1 MKHRPRFRP
10 YVDKFRYHAGFL
22 YEGCVIDEHGRRVLT
37 VPVKVSHARAVL
49 VAIEAFRHVNG
60 GPCPEREAAI
70 LPPPKER
77 P

>member
-10 YVDKFRYHAGFL
+10 YVDAFRCPDGL
-22 YEGCVIDEHGRRVLT
+22 RYEGCVVDEYGRRVLT
-37 VPVKVSHARAVL
+37 VPVKVSHARDVR

-70 LPPPKER
+70 LPPPKEK